1 MPIATVNP
9 ATGETV
15 QTIEPYDA
23 AEVERR
29 ITQAAA
35 TLPSAGFTQ
44 RAAWMSAAADVIE
57 SDIVS
62 LAGLLTLEMGNHRAG
77 RR

>member
-1 MPIATVNP
+1 MPIATANP

-15 QTIEPYDA
+15 QTFKPYDA

-35 TLPSAGFTQ
+35 AALPSAGFTE

-57 SDIVS
+57 SDTVS
-62 LAGLLTLEMGNHRAG
+62 LAELLTRCGIR
-77 RR
+77 